1 MVFIDTFGI
10 PPARGLRPPADTTC
24 QQPGLLIAVGKKDF
38 I

>member
-10 PPARGLRPPADTTC
+10 PAGAGASPAADTTC